1 MPDDTMM
8 QQNSRGVSLC
18 PGIYCDCITLLII
31 LPNIFSPE
39 KAANMIAEVDCN
51 DPTTS
56 RVKMKM
62 VGYATEK
69 SCNSGVVA
77 AWVEEL

>member
-1 MPDDTMM
+1 M
-8 QQNSRGVSLC
+8 L
-18 PGIYCDCITLLII
+18 
-31 LPNIFSPE
+31 
-39 KAANMIAEVDCN
+39 AEVDCN

-77 AWVEEL
+77 ALKSYDIRCTSTTSRFIKAMRNCSNLF